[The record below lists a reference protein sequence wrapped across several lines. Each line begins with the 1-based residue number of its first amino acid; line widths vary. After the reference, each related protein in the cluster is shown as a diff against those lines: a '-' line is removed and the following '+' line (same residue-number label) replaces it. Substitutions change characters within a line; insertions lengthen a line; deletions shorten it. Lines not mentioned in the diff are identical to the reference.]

1 MPRLLA
7 FILFVQALLIG
18 GVVHA
23 RENYLELVVTRPY
36 LEMHT
41 GPGRGYPVFYVIGRG
56 ESVKVL

>member
-18 GVVHA
+18 GAVHA
-23 RENYLELVVTRPY
+23 RDKHLELVVTRPY

-41 GPGRGYPVFYVIGRG
+41 GPGRG
-56 ESVKVL
+56 